1 MAGDKYQ
8 PQVIQTIQTQP
19 LEAGLPACHAI
30 GRSLHSGLRS
40 MVHGSPSTLPRGG
53 KGAKGDEKPTE
64 DGNEIW
70 REQVDLTVRD
80 GDSVVE
86 PASQTE
92 PVKV

>member
-1 MAGDKYQ
+1 
-8 PQVIQTIQTQP
+8 
-19 LEAGLPACHAI
+19 
-30 GRSLHSGLRS
+30 
-40 MVHGSPSTLPRGG
+40 MVHGSPSTLPRRG

-64 DGNEIW
+64 DGNGIW